1 MGNIMD
7 ALRRPRRRE
16 GEAHEVRIRPLPP
29 FPVLDEAAA
38 WPGEDAMG
46 ARPYKVVTIASNKGG
61 VGKTTIASNLP
72 IFMGALRE
80 DLPVLFIGLDDQSL
94 IDRMFDLHAARD
106 AEGIVEGLR
115 GGSFRSYLRLGQ
127 YGVHYVPSSANFE
140 DLAAS
145 VSHAGQLRAALD
157 ATDWEGLVVV
167 DTKSDLGLLTRNAI
181 AASDLVVIPV
191 ADDPSL
197 READKLF
204 ELMARFGMPRE
215 RGRVLLSMIDRRIK
229 YREGQEQ
236 DVLGLLVRRI
246 RERGYPLFES
256 FLSRSPKIASLTTN
270 PDGRARSILAAA
282 PDSLVTLQMRYVTEE
297 LLKCLDRV
305 PVPAPGLASA

>member
-7 ALRRPRRRE
+7 ALRKPRRRE
-16 GEAHEVRIRPLPP
+16 VEAHEARIRQLPP
-29 FPVLDEAAA
+29 LRVLDETAA

-46 ARPYKVVTIASNKGG
+46 ARPYKVFTIASNKGG

-80 DLPVLFIGLDDQSL
+80 DLPVLVIGLDDQSV
-94 IDRMFDLHAARD
+94 IDRMFELHPAHD
-106 AEGIVEGLR
+106 AKGIVEGLR
-115 GGSFRSYLRLGQ
+115 EGTFRSQLCLGQ

-140 DLAAS
+140 DLVAA
-145 VSHAGQLRAALD
+145 VSHTGHLRAALD
-157 ATDWEGLVVV
+157 ATGWEGLVVV

-181 AASDLVVIPV
+181 VASDLVVVPV

-197 READKLF
+197 READRLF

-229 YREGQEQ
+229 YREGEEK
-236 DVLGLLVRRI
+236 DVLALLISRI
-246 RERGYPLFES
+246 RERGYPLLES
-256 FLSRSPKIASLTTN
+256 FLSRSPKVASLTTN
-270 PDGRARSILAAA
+270 PDGRTRSILAAA
-282 PDSLVTLQMRYVTEE
+282 PDSLVTLQMRYVAEE
-297 LLKCLDRV
+297 LLKWLDRV
-305 PVPAPGLASA
+305 PVPAPG